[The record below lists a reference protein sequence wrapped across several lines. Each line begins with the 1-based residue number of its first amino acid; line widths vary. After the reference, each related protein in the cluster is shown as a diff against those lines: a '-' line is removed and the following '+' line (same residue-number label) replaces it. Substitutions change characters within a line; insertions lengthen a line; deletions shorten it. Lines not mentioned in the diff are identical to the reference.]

1 LTEDDRAV
9 SLGQEEEAEEGEET
23 GEEGEETGYPA
34 PAPVF
39 TQEPADNRS
48 DSWAHERCRSE
59 HGHSETSLFGLE
71 DVGDD
76 PSGVGHGRSTERTGE
91 ETEDDDRSEVL
102 RGADE
107 AVEEGESDVGVDEEG
122 TTAVDLGHGG
132 PDEGTEDESE
142 DKTGGDWRGRQG
154 DSKLALIVLAQ
165 S

>member
-1 LTEDDRAV
+1 
-9 SLGQEEEAEEGEET
+9 
-23 GEEGEETGYPA
+23 
-34 PAPVF
+34 
-39 TQEPADNRS
+39 
-48 DSWAHERCRSE
+48 
-59 HGHSETSLFGLE
+59 LFGLE